1 MPTLSLAETQA
12 RRVYNLAQQVQWA
25 DREEMEDVQD
35 AKGWGYISRG
45 SFLQHPTNDP
55 FAGYGQVS
63 PLGYRAC
70 KERKISL
77 VQNEEKGFTHK

>member
-1 MPTLSLAETQA
+1 MPRSSLTETQA
-12 RRVYNLAQQVQWA
+12 RRQSFILHLAQQVQWA

-35 AKGWGYISRG
+35 AKSWGYISRG

-70 KERKISL
+70 KERKIL
-77 VQNEEKGFTHK
+77 VSSK